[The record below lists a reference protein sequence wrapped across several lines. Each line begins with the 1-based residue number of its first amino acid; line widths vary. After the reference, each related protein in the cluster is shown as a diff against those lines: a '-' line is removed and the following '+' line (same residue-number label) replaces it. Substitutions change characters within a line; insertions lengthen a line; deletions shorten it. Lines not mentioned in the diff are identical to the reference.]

1 MEIRKRNSVGSQT
14 VAGNATQQFLGGL
27 ARPLVA
33 EENPGVASLFFR
45 FGQKGFPSGL
55 WSSPRYWLVYASWYN
70 IRYVGWYYIPY
81 IIDIYTIYT
90 IYI

>member
-55 WSSPRYWLVYASWYN
+55 
-70 IRYVGWYYIPY
+70 
-81 IIDIYTIYT
+81 
-90 IYI
+90 